1 MKDGPKKNVT
11 ILMPVE
17 MYERLNAQA
26 ETSSRSL
33 SSYIRQALKCHLL
46 YLDQFREAFGRKT
59 EP

>member
-11 ILMPVE
+11 ILMPE
-17 MYERLNAQA
+17 ELYKRLNVQA
-26 ETSSRSL
+26 KASSRSM

-46 YLDQFREAFGRKT
+46 YLEQFPEAFRRKI